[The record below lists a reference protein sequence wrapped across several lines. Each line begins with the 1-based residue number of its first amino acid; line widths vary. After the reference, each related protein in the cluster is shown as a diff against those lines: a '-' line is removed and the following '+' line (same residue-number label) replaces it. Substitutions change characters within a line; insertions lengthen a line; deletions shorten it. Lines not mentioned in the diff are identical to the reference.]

1 MAIGPYNSNAELR
14 IDSPYLCKCGQVF
27 CSSETPRAS
36 GLRMAP
42 ITVNPDSGL
51 LATAQTSAIGSWQMY
66 AACLRLQRTL
76 YTVRTPAAFDPTSNP
91 AVVVVSA
98 LRTWFAVADS
108 SALWLC
114 VSCHA
119 SISGYAWDDNDCS
132 NLEQFNISVAA

>member
-1 MAIGPYNSNAELR
+1 MRAGILFLGDTEGLWFADGTNNGESRLR
-14 IDSPYLCKCGQVF
+14 FVGDSSDIRNRF
-27 CSSETPRAS
+27 
-36 GLRMAP
+36 
-42 ITVNPDSGL
+42 
-51 LATAQTSAIGSWQMY
+51 LADVR
-66 AACLRLQRTL
+66 CLPEIATDP

-119 SISGYAWDDNDCS
+119 AISGYAWDDNDCS